1 MLFFYLREKNMQIQN
16 GFTKMDTPDEFE
28 SWLKSQKVSRQIK
41 LIQIHHTATR
51 LSTFK
56 NNNHFTLQ
64 QSMKNFHVKNNG
76 FADIAQQFTIFP
88 DGSIVTGRSLNTNPA
103 GITGANTGAICI
115 ENYGWFDKNYDIMPQ
130 AQKEAIIKY
139 VAILCKHFKLTPSSN
154 TIVYHCWYTAKGQ
167 KLNDYV
173 AGKSCKT
180 CPGTNFFGGNTFNS
194 YMINFLPLIQRQYNQ
209 ANNSITP
216 STSTISTSG
225 NISISAINVIKG
237 NPTQFS
243 KIVKNI
249 KESLNREFGLAFII
263 NDTIDDTLLINLANV
278 RLSVT
283 SYKPNITFVLQ
294 QLLSW
299 WGYSLG
305 IDGIYGTNT
314 ANTVA
319 LFEKQTGIAADG
331 TTTKEFWIKILGK

>member
-1 MLFFYLREKNMQIQN
+1 MQIQN

-28 SWLKSQKVSRQIK
+28 SWLKGQKVTRKIK

-56 NNNHFTLQ
+56 NSNHFTLQ

-76 FADIAQQFTIFP
+76 FTDIAQQFTIFP

-130 AQKEAIIKY
+130 AQKESIIKY
-139 VAILCKHFKLTPSSN
+139 VATLCKHFKLTPSAN
-154 TIVYHCWYTAKGQ
+154 TIVYHCWYNSKGK

-180 CPGTNFFGGNTFNS
+180 CPGTNFFGGNTFNA
-194 YMINFLPLIQRQYNQ
+194 YITNFLPLITKEFNNVEN
-209 ANNSITP
+209 ANSAVTNI
-216 STSTISTSG
+216 ISKPA
-225 NISISAINVIKG
+225 NIFIDPINIKKG
-237 NPTQFS
+237 DPTQFS
-243 KIVKNI
+243 QIIKNI
-249 KESLNREFGLAFII
+249 KKSLNTEFGLAFII
-263 NDTIDDTLLINLANV
+263 NDSIDDVLLTNLGNIC
-278 RLSVT
+278 LPGI
-283 SYKPNITFVLQ
+283 SYKPNITYALQ

-299 WGYSLG
+299 WGYSLT
-305 IDGIYGTNT
+305 IDGIYGNNT
-314 ANTVA
+314 INIVS
-319 LFEKQTGIAADG
+319 LFQRQVGITADG
-331 TTTKEFWIKILGK
+331 TTTKEFWTKILGKY

>member
-1 MLFFYLREKNMQIQN
+1 MQIQN
-16 GFTKMDTPDEFE
+16 GFTKIDTPDEFE
-28 SWLKSQKVSRQIK
+28 SWLKKQKVSRKIK

-56 NNNHFTLQ
+56 NNNHFALQ
-64 QSMKNFHVKNNG
+64 QSMKNFHIRNNG

-88 DGSIVTGRSLNTNPA
+88 DGTILTGRSLNTNPA

-130 AQKEAIIKY
+130 AQKDAIIKY

-180 CPGTNFFGGNTFNS
+180 CPGTNFFGGNTFS
-194 YMINFLPLIQRQYNQ
+194 AYITNFLPLVKQEFDN
-209 ANNSITP
+209 AKNNNSTTNITSKP
-216 STSTISTSG
+216 A
-225 NISISAINVIKG
+225 NIFIDPINIKKG

-243 KIVKNI
+243 QLIKNI
-249 KESLNREFGLAFII
+249 KKALNKEYGLAFVVNDII
-263 NDTIDDTLLINLANV
+263 DNTLLINLGNI
-278 RLSVT
+278 RLSGI
-283 SYKPNITFVLQ
+283 SYKVNITFVLQ

-299 WGYSLG
+299 WGYSLK
-305 IDGIYGTNT
+305 IDGIYGNNT
-314 ANTVA
+314 INTVS
-319 LFEKQTGIAADG
+319 LFERQTEITADG
-331 TTTKEFWIKILGK
+331 TTTKEFWTKILGK

>member
-1 MLFFYLREKNMQIQN
+1 MQIQN

-28 SWLKSQKVSRQIK
+28 SWLKGQKVTRKIK

-56 NNNHFTLQ
+56 NSNHFTLQ

-88 DGSIVTGRSLNTNPA
+88 DGSIVTGRSLNTNP
-103 GITGANTGAICI
+103 GAICI

-130 AQKEAIIKY
+130 TQKDAIIKY

-173 AGKSCKT
+173 VGKSCKT
-180 CPGTNFFGGNTFNS
+180 CPGSSFFGGNTFNA
-194 YMINFLPLIQRQYNQ
+194 YITNFLPLVKQEF
-209 ANNSITP
+209 NNVNIIN
-216 STSTISTSG
+216 STSTNITSKPA
-225 NISISAINVIKG
+225 NIFIDPINIKKG
-237 NPTQFS
+237 DPTQFS
-243 KIVKNI
+243 QIIKNI
-249 KESLNREFGLAFII
+249 KKSLNTEFGLAFII
-263 NDTIDDTLLINLANV
+263 NNSIDDILITNLGNI
-278 RLSVT
+278 RLSGI
-283 SYKPNITFVLQ
+283 SYKPNITYALQ

-299 WGYSLG
+299 WGYSLT
-305 IDGIYGTNT
+305 IDGIYGNNT
-314 ANTVA
+314 INTVS
-319 LFEKQTGIAADG
+319 LFQRQTGITADG
-331 TTTKEFWIKILGK
+331 TTTKEFWGKILGK

>member
-1 MLFFYLREKNMQIQN
+1 MQIQN

-28 SWLKSQKVSRQIK
+28 SWLKNQKVSRQIK

-56 NNNHFTLQ
+56 SNNHFALQ
-64 QSMKNFHVKNNG
+64 QSMKNFHIKNNS

-88 DGSIVTGRSLNTNPA
+88 DGTIMTGRSLNTNPA

-115 ENYGWFDKNYDIMPQ
+115 ENYGWFDKNYDVMTPV
-130 AQKEAIIKY
+130 QKDAIIKY
-139 VAILCKHFKLTPSSN
+139 VAILCKHFKLTPSTN
-154 TIVYHCWYTAKGQ
+154 TIVYHCWYTSKGQ

-180 CPGTNFFGGNTFNS
+180 CPGTNFFGGNTLS
-194 YMINFLPLIQRQYNQ
+194 AYMTNFLPLIQKEYNQ
-209 ANNSITP
+209 LISLSSNS
-216 STSTISTSG
+216 STISKSD
-225 NISISAINVIKG
+225 NISISAINILKG
-237 NPTQFS
+237 HPTHFS
-243 KIVKNI
+243 QIIKNI
-249 KESLNREFGLAFII
+249 KESLNKEFGLSFIM
-263 NDTIDDTLLINLANV
+263 NDTIDDILLINLGNT
-278 RLSVT
+278 RLSVA
-283 SYKPNITFVLQ
+283 SYKPNITFALQ

-299 WGYSLG
+299 WGYSLS

-319 LFEKQTGIAADG
+319 MFEKQTGIVADG
-331 TTTKEFWIKILGK
+331 TTTKEFWMKILGK